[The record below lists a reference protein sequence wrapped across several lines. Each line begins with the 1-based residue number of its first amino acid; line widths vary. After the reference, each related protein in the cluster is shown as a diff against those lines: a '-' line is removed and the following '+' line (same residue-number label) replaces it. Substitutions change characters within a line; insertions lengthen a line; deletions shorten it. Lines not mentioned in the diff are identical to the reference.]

1 MPYFS
6 IPENSILEAYEY
18 LGMRNGQRM
27 WRSAS
32 KKRCYTWD
40 GLHGEV
46 EVFNKQGYHLGT
58 MDPLTGEWIKDAIK
72 GRRCDVS

>member
-32 KKRCYTWD
+32 KKRYYTWD

-46 EVFNKQGYHLGT
+46 EVFNKQG
-58 MDPLTGEWIKDAIK
+58 
-72 GRRCDVS
+72 